1 MRAPTAATALI
12 AAALVGLPCPSTVRA
27 QDQARPGD
35 QRAAAMDLHG
45 RVLDA
50 ATGRGLEGAEL
61 TAIAHGDTLHAR
73 AGAGGAWQLAID
85 PSEPFTLR
93 ARMLGYAPREQSRR
107 GAENEPSAERAL
119 NAGDS
124 MSASDTSLDFRLT
137 PVPLSLDAVVTTA
150 ARREQRLADAVVTT
164 EIISRSDIEQSGA
177 SDLASALIE
186 HTGIQIDGG
195 VPTGAGVQLQ
205 GFGEERVLVLL
216 DGQPLEGRVNGNFDL
231 SRLPTSMVE
240 RVEVVKGPQSTLFG
254 SDAMGG
260 VVNII
265 TRSPVAAPSSGS
277 LSFTAG
283 SFGRRDADASIA
295 GSEGRFGYSLDGG
308 YRHLDLTPGF
318 ADEDYTRSE
327 RWNGRAR
334 LSYSLNQELTLESSI
349 IAVNDDQRYRTS
361 PTNFQFS
368 DNEQRGARIGATWE
382 KGSNRLTPLLYYS
395 RFEHLSRA
403 SATPQPVSDSGSR
416 DVQELTKLDLIY
428 SGLVHSTT
436 VDAGLELKRER
447 LTADRLKDGGSRSL
461 DAVEPY
467 LQLTLG
473 SGPLSVVPGVRM
485 SWSEE
490 WGQTTT
496 PRLSALYRP
505 IPALALRASVAR
517 GFRAPGFKEL
527 YLDYANP
534 QAGYAVHGNP
544 DLRPESSVNTMLGVE
559 WAGQSVY
566 ARATGFHNDFRNFIE
581 TQMVDGQ
588 PGVFSY
594 GNIASGRTDG
604 MELEAGVTAGRAR
617 VEGGYALLS
626 TRDDATGQE
635 LLGRPKHS
643 GRLSVGYA
651 AWDGFNA
658 SVAGTITGRVPT
670 ERDRDGTISESRR
683 TFPRVD
689 FHARQAVMDGVAVAL
704 NVDNLFDEQLG
715 DAWPGFTGRMVSVGL
730 TWQPF
735 NGFR

>member
-1 MRAPTAATALI
+1 MSAATTATALLS
-12 AAALVGLPCPSTVRA
+12 AALIAISSPSRA
-27 QDQARPGD
+27 QDQARSASQQPP
-35 QRAAAMDLHG
+35 AANLHG

-50 ATGRGLEGAEL
+50 TTGRGLEGAEL
-61 TAIAHGDTLHAR
+61 TIIAHGDTLHAR
-73 AGAGGAWQLAID
+73 TGATGEWQLAID
-85 PSEPFTLR
+85 ASGPYTVR
-93 ARMLGYAPREQSRR
+93 ARMLGYAPRELSPR
-107 GAENEPSAERAL
+107 GPSATGAAPDMVGS
-119 NAGDS
+119 NSGD
-124 MSASDTSLDFRLT
+124 ASLDFRLT
-137 PVPLSLDAVVTTA
+137 PVPLSLDAVVVSA

-265 TRSPVAAPSSGS
+265 TRSPVAAPPSGS

-283 SFGRRDADASIA
+283 SFGRRDANASIA

-318 ADEDYTRSE
+318 ADDDFTRAE

-334 LSYSLNQELTLESSI
+334 LSYTLDSAVTLESSI
-349 IAVNDDQRYRTS
+349 LVIDDDQRYRTG
-361 PTNFQFS
+361 PTTFQFS
-368 DNEQRGARIGATWE
+368 DNEQRGARIGATW
-382 KGSNRLTPLLYYS
+382 KSGSHQLTPLLYHS
-395 RFEHLSRA
+395 RFEHLSRS
-403 SATPQPVSDSGSR
+403 SATPQPASDSGSR
-416 DVQELTKLDLIY
+416 DVQELTKLDLLY
-428 SGLVHSTT
+428 SGVVYSTT
-436 VDAGLELKRER
+436 IDAGLELKRER

-473 SGPLSVVPGVRM
+473 NGPLSVVPGVRM
-485 SWSEE
+485 SWSDE

-505 IPALALRASVAR
+505 LPALALRASVSR

-527 YLDYANP
+527 YMDYANP

-544 DLRPESSVNTMLGVE
+544 DLRPESSVSTMLGVE
-559 WAGQSVY
+559 WAGHSVY
-566 ARATGFHNDFRNFIE
+566 ARATGFHNDFKNFIE
-581 TQMVDGQ
+581 TFMVEDQ

-594 GNIASGRTDG
+594 GNIASGRTAG
-604 MELEAGVTAGRAR
+604 VELEAGIAAGRAR
-617 VEGGYALLS
+617 IEGGYAFLS
-626 TRDDATGQE
+626 TRDDATREE

-670 ERDRDGTISESRR
+670 QRDDDGSISESRR
-683 TFPRVD
+683 TFPRLD

-704 NVDNLFDEQLG
+704 NVDNVFDEQMG

-735 NGFR
+735 NSFR